1 VKGALDIHRELL
13 GRDIP
18 HEIVRLR
25 RAVVQADEIPNVLG
39 IEHDQVVSVRLYIAD
54 ERMIAVAVP
63 SCRTPVRAAVL
74 RATGSTTLRAAT
86 SQEINECTDYAAG
99 LVAPLLLPTEVPLF
113 ADALIGRYDVV
124 YTATGDTGTALGI
137 STADLL
143 VASSARIADLTGE
156 SLADSMADSMAA
168 VIDLE
173 V

>member
-1 VKGALDIHRELL
+1 MKGALDIHRELL

-18 HEIVRLR
+18 HEILRLA
-25 RAVVQADEIPNVLG
+25 RAVVQADEIASVLG
-39 IEHDQVVSVRLYIAD
+39 IDPDQAVSVRLYIAD

-74 RATGSTTLRAAT
+74 RAARSHSLRVAT
-86 SQEINECTDYAAG
+86 AQEINECTDYAAG
-99 LVAPLLLPTEVPLF
+99 LVAPLLLPEEVPLF
-113 ADALIGRYDVV
+113 ADALIGRNDVV

-143 VASSARIADLTGE
+143 IASSARVADLTGE
-156 SLADSMADSMAA
+156 SLADSMADSLGE
-168 VIDLE
+168 VLDLE

>member
-1 VKGALDIHRELL
+1 
-13 GRDIP
+13 
-18 HEIVRLR
+18 
-25 RAVVQADEIPNVLG
+25 
-39 IEHDQVVSVRLYIAD
+39 
-54 ERMIAVAVP
+54 
-63 SCRTPVRAAVL
+63 
-74 RATGSTTLRAAT
+74 
-86 SQEINECTDYAAG
+86 
-99 LVAPLLLPTEVPLF
+99 LF